1 MIDESQDEYYIAY
14 HISQAEGGHA
24 FAVIDSDNPNVGV
37 FEQWVERG
45 KVFKA
50 DTLEE
55 LAAAA
60 GIDAAGLAAT
70 VEAYNASYEAGDDT
84 EFGTAHDAMY
94 PVKNGPFYAG
104 EISICVIG
112 SLVGLKVNENCQI
125 LGEGDE
131 PIPGLF
137 GVGEVCLGGNILSMY
152 YSGGCSI
159 ATALNTGRISAEY
172 IAANL

>member
-1 MIDESQDEYYIAY
+1 
-14 HISQAEGGHA
+14 
-24 FAVIDSDNPNVGV
+24 
-37 FEQWVERG
+37 
-45 KVFKA
+45 
-50 DTLEE
+50 
-55 LAAAA
+55 
-60 GIDAAGLAAT
+60 
-70 VEAYNASYEAGDDT
+70 
-84 EFGTAHDAMY
+84 MY

-125 LGEGDE
+125 LGEGDA
-131 PIPGLF
+131 PIGGLY

-159 ATALNTGRISAEY
+159 ATALNTGRISAEH